1 VWTGLVVHHHR
12 DGHEIFIESAVRYL
26 RDQDGIIFGLVGI
39 NRDVT
44 ARESALLRERTAQER
59 LALLAR
65 ASTELTA
72 SLDVE
77 ARLETIARQ
86 MAASLADWC
95 AVELVAPDG
104 TLQRVAVASADPAQ
118 QSLADELRQYTAQSD
133 GSSSTAAVL
142 RTGQAILLPAISDAV
157 LIAGAPQP
165 HYQEILRA
173 IGATSGMVVP
183 LIARRQ
189 SIGIILCMRTGARA
203 PFTPDDLA
211 LAEELAQRAATAVD
225 NARLYAA
232 AQAAAEQKDAALARL
247 DTILTLATI
256 GVAFFDTAL
265 RFVHVN
271 ATMASMTG
279 RPVADHI
286 GQAVHVIIPR
296 LGNAQQALLEQV
308 LATGQPIIDREI
320 IVPEGWLARPGTYL
334 ISYYPVN
341 TGAGVPIGVGVVV
354 VDITER
360 RTLEQQLIQAQKME
374 SIGRLAGGVAHDFNN
389 LLTVIGG
396 GTELARDLL
405 PADHPAQV
413 DLAQVND
420 ASRRAAVL
428 TRQLL
433 AFARKQHLDPRVLQL
448 NDRIHHTEQLLRR
461 LIGEDINLQVT
472 LAPDLPLVSIDAQ
485 QIEQVLVNLAINARD
500 AMPAG
505 GTLIIE
511 TSSVTVDGPSLHP
524 QVKLSPGE
532 YVRVAVTDTG
542 IGMPPEV
549 RERVFEPFFTTKGPD
564 KGSGLGLAM
573 CYGIIKQHGG
583 YIWVY
588 SEVDRGTTVSVYL
601 PVAAS
606 DEADD
611 AISPATAPPLVG
623 GTETVLLVE
632 DELAVRELTARV
644 LRDLGYRVLEAE
656 RGEVALALA
665 ATTSIDL
672 LLTDVVMP
680 KMSGIA
686 LTNQIQQRWPG
697 VKVVYMSGYAARASL
712 EHEHLP
718 AGAPLLQKPFGRSDL
733 SRAVRAALDG

>member
-1 VWTGLVVHHHR
+1 
-12 DGHEIFIESAVRYL
+12 
-26 RDQDGIIFGLVGI
+26 
-39 NRDVT
+39 
-44 ARESALLRERTAQER
+44 
-59 LALLAR
+59 
-65 ASTELTA
+65 
-72 SLDVE
+72 
-77 ARLETIARQ
+77 
-86 MAASLADWC
+86 
-95 AVELVAPDG
+95 
-104 TLQRVAVASADPAQ
+104 
-118 QSLADELRQYTAQSD
+118 
-133 GSSSTAAVL
+133 
-142 RTGQAILLPAISDAV
+142 
-157 LIAGAPQP
+157 
-165 HYQEILRA
+165 
-173 IGATSGMVVP
+173 
-183 LIARRQ
+183 
-189 SIGIILCMRTGARA
+189 
-203 PFTPDDLA
+203 
-211 LAEELAQRAATAVD
+211 
-225 NARLYAA
+225 
-232 AQAAAEQKDAALARL
+232 
-247 DTILTLATI
+247 
-256 GVAFFDTAL
+256 
-265 RFVHVN
+265 
-271 ATMASMTG
+271 
-279 RPVADHI
+279 
-286 GQAVHVIIPR
+286 
-296 LGNAQQALLEQV
+296 
-308 LATGQPIIDREI
+308 
-320 IVPEGWLARPGTYL
+320 
-334 ISYYPVN
+334 
-341 TGAGVPIGVGVVV
+341 
-354 VDITER
+354 
-360 RTLEQQLIQAQKME
+360 ME

-718 AGAPLLQKPFGRSDL
+718 PGAPLLQKPFGRSDL